1 MSTKRKYK
9 KESIRSEEDSKG
21 MKNTLE
27 GINIGVED
35 TEEQIRNLK
44 DEMESTPSEHQKE
57 NTIFFLNECI
67 LRKLWENVKCTKVC
81 ISEGKERK
89 TGEPN

>member
-57 NTIFFLNECI
+57 NTIFF
-67 LRKLWENVKCTKVC
+67 
-81 ISEGKERK
+81 
-89 TGEPN
+89 